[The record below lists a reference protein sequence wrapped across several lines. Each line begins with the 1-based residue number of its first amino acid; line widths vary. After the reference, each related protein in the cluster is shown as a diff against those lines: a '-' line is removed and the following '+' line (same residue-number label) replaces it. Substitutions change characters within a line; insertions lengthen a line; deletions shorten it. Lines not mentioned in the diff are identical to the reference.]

1 MRYIPD
7 TGTQFVLQVPEDKN
21 SYINIKNVGAKGIST
36 TFSGSLISQS
46 ETGLSIGS
54 VEDGEGGTLQQYLAT
69 LSPNTQIRSYIYRSS
84 GTTVDQPVISVTG
97 TSLNGVDY
105 SSTDTNSNFLN
116 PLKYY
121 IFGYDLAKGKIPN
134 AVQIIGESGQY
145 SKVLDPNKWNQD
157 QYVDIRFSR
166 VNTSTFPIIF
176 RVWGNRVDFLG
187 VIGNNK
193 IGYPGG
199 GVISFKDYGL
209 QEIPSWNN
217 NEDYW
222 TPEFLEGVFTITG
235 GVPTQIRKMVGME
248 DLTILPRVEG
258 SQPNYLQCE
267 TSSGQELTNP
277 NDYQFSDIVRFVI
290 DDTQP
295 IRNAIYLAGSG
306 NIKEIFFP
314 AGTYRMRDS
323 SFSTLQGADYANIT
337 FRGVGEGS
345 IIKRM
350 PSTSSSSLSPGLLNF
365 RGTSDNPIEG
375 IRFRSLVFNG
385 NVSSNVS
392 INAPSGSS
400 VDPSRYVSESL
411 LHFSYVA
418 NPAINE
424 CRFVSSGGPGVHIED
439 TTGVIINNNLFSN
452 LGRSYET
459 PVRALEIYT
468 TDSSIVQGNIF
479 QFCTASPFFSR
490 IAYSTINNNIIRSCG
505 DEGIVLESSDKW
517 NAGDNLAYSDS
528 DSLIQSID
536 QYNNEYSKAGIE
548 IKKGSSL
555 EPIFFTVTNGGE
567 SVGIEPDTIEAKIWE
582 LDSNYRKSG
591 DLAFSNFRVLQTAD
605 QLEAGIFS
613 ITLPGVEGDIA
624 NGIKPTDDFS
634 YLDINGNPA
643 KYGYMY
649 DIKAT
654 VRIGN
659 SGRGF
664 TPVNIRSTID
674 NKLAITLRNSSE
686 ILSFQIFSEGNAQND
701 KLILTDFTND
711 DAELTGLIKG
721 TPYTISGIDTDTNS
735 IIIENINGVNVD
747 TDGINFI
754 GGRAFIQRQN
764 YDIADGNIYVN

>member
-21 SYINIKNVGAKGIST
+21 SYINIKNVGARGIST

-46 ETGLSIGS
+46 ESGLSIGS
-54 VEDGEGGTLQQYLAT
+54 IEDGDGGTLQQYLAT
-69 LSPNTQIRSYIYRSS
+69 LSPNVEIRAYLYRSA
-84 GTTVDQPVISVTG
+84 GTTTDLPVISVINST
-97 TSLNGVDY
+97 LIGVDY
-105 SSTDTNSNFLN
+105 SSSSTTSNFLK

-121 IFGYDLAKGKIPN
+121 VFGYDLSKGKIPN
-134 AVQIIGESGQY
+134 SVQIIGGSGQY

-166 VNTSTFPIIF
+166 INTSVLPIIY
-176 RVWGNRVDFLG
+176 RVWGTRVDFLG

-193 IGYPGG
+193 IGYPGA
-199 GVISFKDYGL
+199 GVVSFKDYGL

-217 NEDYW
+217 NANNW
-222 TPEFLEGVFTITG
+222 TPDFLDGVFSVIG
-235 GVPTQIRKMVGME
+235 GVPTLVRKMVGME

-267 TSSGQELTNP
+267 TTSKQDLTNP
-277 NDYQFSDIVRFVI
+277 NDYQFSDIVKFVV
-290 DDTQP
+290 DDTNP
-295 IRNAIYLAGSG
+295 IRRAIYLAGSG

-323 SFSTLQGADYANIT
+323 SFNTLQNANYDNIT

-345 IIKRM
+345 ILKRM
-350 PSTSSSSLSPGLLNF
+350 SSTTSSSLSPGLFNF
-365 RGTSDNPIEG
+365 KGTSDDPIEG
-375 IRFRSLVFNG
+375 IRFRSLVFDG
-385 NVSSNVS
+385 NVSSNCS
-392 INAPSGSS
+392 INPPSGSS
-400 VDPSRYVSESL
+400 VDPSSYISESL
-411 LHFSYVA
+411 IHLSFVS

-424 CRFVSSGGPGVHIED
+424 CRFVYSGGPGVHIEE
-439 TTGVIINNNLFSN
+439 TSGVIINNCLFSN

-459 PVRALEIYT
+459 PTKPLEVYNT
-468 TDSSIVQGNIF
+468 ESSIVQGNIF

-490 IAYSTINNNIIRSCG
+490 ISYSTINNNIIRSCG

-567 SVGIEPDTIEAKIWE
+567 SVGIEQNTIEAKIWQ
-582 LDSNYRKSG
+582 LDSSYRKSG
-591 DLAFSNFRVLQTAD
+591 ANAFSNFKVLQTAD

-613 ITLPGVEGDIA
+613 ITLPGMEEDVV
-624 NGIKPTDDFS
+624 NGIKATNQFS
-634 YLDINGNPA
+634 YLDINGTPP

-664 TPVNIRSTID
+664 TPVNIRSAPQ

-686 ILSFQIFSEGNAQND
+686 ILSFQIFNEGNAQND
-701 KLILTDFTND
+701 KLIITDFTNKN
-711 DAELTGLIKG
+711 AGLTGLIKG
-721 TPYTISGIDTDTNS
+721 TPYTISGIDTNTNS
-735 IIIENINGVNVD
+735 IILEGITGVNVD
-747 TDGINFI
+747 TNGIDFI
-754 GGRAFIQRQN
+754 GGKVFIQRQN
-764 YDIADGNIYVN
+764 YDIADGNVYVN